1 MNGDHQLIKRG
12 AQSQITLKAAIIG
25 GGNACHNLLML
36 LSDERL
42 KRLKLEIVGVAD
54 PDPDAPGMVR
64 ARGMGIFTTSDFT
77 ELYTLP
83 GLNLLIELTGSMD
96 IRERMIRTKPLHIS
110 SIDHRGARL
119 FWDLI
124 QIETEKQQLQ
134 QASEEAIRK
143 ERDWS
148 QKFIDSL
155 ADKIMVLNRDR
166 TIHRVNKT
174 FLKESGISEAA
185 ILGKPC
191 YEVIRHFSEVCSGDT
206 FSCPF
211 EKVLETGT
219 SYSAIHE
226 HEIDDGNRVFEEIM
240 ATPILNDAGEI
251 VQIIEGIRDVTR
263 RVALQEEVRR
273 NKEYLENII
282 VNSSDMIITT
292 NLQGRIVTFNPGA
305 EHMLGYKQEE
315 VMGTDIE
322 DLWTA
327 PEERRRLM
335 AEVKARGFVNNYPTT
350 LIGKD
355 GQEVEISLSLA
366 ELRDSEGHVLGTVG
380 ISKDIT
386 EENRLRRQ
394 LIQREMELRKAN
406 DFMNKSIQSSPD
418 AIIATDMKGNII
430 IWNQAAEETLGYKA
444 ADVIGKMNIDR
455 IYPKGTAKRVMQMM
469 RSPEH
474 GPVGKLR
481 SYPMVYVR
489 QDGEV
494 VEGNLS
500 SAIIYDADGAEAA
513 SVGIFV
519 DLEERL
525 NMERK
530 LRQTQEQL
538 LQSEKLAAM
547 GRLTSQIAHELNNPL
562 YGIMNTLELLKT
574 EISPQNK
581 RRKILEMALSET
593 ERLSDMLR
601 KMLSFSKPDEEKRQP
616 SDINTIL
623 DEILLLHEK
632 QLREHSIALSVSLG
646 ENLGKAYA
654 SKNQLRQVFLNMIAN
669 ARDAMPDGGKL
680 TVATRAAEN
689 MIQIS
694 FSDTGTGIR
703 KEDLNRIFDA
713 FFTTKDSI
721 KGVGLGLSVCYGFIR
736 DHGGDIRV
744 ESQMDS
750 GATFTITLPLYRETE
765 DRES

>member
-1 MNGDHQLIKRG
+1 
-12 AQSQITLKAAIIG
+12 
-25 GGNACHNLLML
+25 
-36 LSDERL
+36 
-42 KRLKLEIVGVAD
+42 
-54 PDPDAPGMVR
+54 
-64 ARGMGIFTTSDFT
+64 
-77 ELYTLP
+77 
-83 GLNLLIELTGSMD
+83 
-96 IRERMIRTKPLHIS
+96 
-110 SIDHRGARL
+110 
-119 FWDLI
+119 
-124 QIETEKQQLQ
+124 
-134 QASEEAIRK
+134 
-143 ERDWS
+143 
-148 QKFIDSL
+148 
-155 ADKIMVLNRDR
+155 
-166 TIHRVNKT
+166 
-174 FLKESGISEAA
+174 
-185 ILGKPC
+185 
-191 YEVIRHFSEVCSGDT
+191 
-206 FSCPF
+206 
-211 EKVLETGT
+211 GT

-226 HEIDDGNRVFEEIM
+226 HMTGEGNRIFEEIM
-240 ATPILNDAGEI
+240 ATPILNDAAEI
-251 VQIIEGIRDVTR
+251 VQVIEGIRDVTR
-263 RVALQEEVRR
+263 RVGLQEEVRR

-292 NLQGRIVTFNPGA
+292 DLQGKVVTFNPGA
-305 EHMLGYKQEE
+305 EHMLGYTQEE
-315 VMGTDIE
+315 VLGTDIE
-322 DLWTA
+322 ALWKA

-355 GQEVEISLSLA
+355 DQEVEISLSLA

-380 ISKDIT
+380 ISKDVT
-386 EENRLRRQ
+386 EENRLRRK
-394 LIQREMELRKAN
+394 LIEREMELRKAN
-406 DFMNKSIQSSPD
+406 DFMNKIIQSSPD
-418 AIIATDMKGNII
+418 AIMATDMKGNII
-430 IWNQAAEETLGYKA
+430 IWNQAAEETLGYRA
-444 ADVIGKMNIDR
+444 TDVIGKMNIDR
-455 IYPKGTAKRVMQMM
+455 IYPPGTAKRVMQMM

-500 SAIIYDADGAEAA
+500 SAIIYDADGVETA

-593 ERLSDMLR
+593 ERLSEMLR
-601 KMLSFSKPDEEKRQP
+601 KMLSFSKPDEETKQP
-616 SDINTIL
+616 SDINNIL

-632 QLREHSIALSVSLG
+632 QLREHSITLSISLG
-646 ENLGKAYA
+646 ENLGPVYA

-669 ARDAMPDGGKL
+669 ARDAMPDGGTL
-680 TVATRAAEN
+680 TVATRGVED
-689 MIQIS
+689 MLHIE

-703 KEDLNRIFDA
+703 KEDLSKIFDA

-721 KGVGLGLSVCYGFIR
+721 KGVGLGLSVCYGFIK

-744 ESQMDS
+744 ESHPDS
-750 GATFTITLPLYRETE
+750 GTTFTITLPVH
-765 DRES
+765 